1 MNPPSAPATVIE
13 ALAASLEA
21 ASAGNP
27 NDAEPPAAVLWTDR
41 DSRWRPILP
50 RLRALMPQLLVLGE
64 YDPEERTGPAIWLRC
79 VIDRALEAPGFPP
92 DTTPIVYLPGAGRQ
106 ELGVADACPDLLK
119 PLVELQYRGAC
130 WTQRNGRDWTVEAFL
145 TSRDGGGL
153 GLDLARDAA
162 TRQSMQRALTAL
174 AAISVQALR
183 GRRLEAEDFDRLF
196 SDDPVRDVLVWL
208 SDPEVARA
216 GWEAGR
222 WSAFA
227 SRCKADLGF
236 DPEKDGGIVAAE
248 RLGRRGGP
256 WGPVWRRFAEAP
268 ALYPGVPE
276 LLRKAMPDDQR
287 DDLFAESS
295 SWPQNN
301 ERDEAVLRRALLNL
315 ANEAPAAARERVA
328 ALEKA
333 HGARRGWVW
342 AKLDRAPLAHA
353 LASLAALASR
363 ASKELGGASVA
374 EMARLYAGG
383 AWETDAAALDS
394 MAAVK
399 SSADAQAVGAAL
411 NAIYRPWLESA
422 ARRLQAL
429 AETEPL
435 PGSDAGGMPVS
446 PQDTPLPGETAP
458 ASSSRGPSAPDLRSV
473 AGGTPALPEHLDSR
487 FRGSDGAEIAGT
499 TKDSGTP
506 ASPQDTLLPG
516 ETPFP
521 GKGRFPDDGAVPER
535 AAVPEAAAREAP
547 AFLRDDVRVE
557 AGTVILFADGLRFDV
572 SQRLVERLRAKG
584 HAVAVSMRWAAL
596 PTVTATAKPA
606 VSPVAECIKGLSLGE
621 DFLPAVAESERSLT
635 TDRFRRLL
643 AAAGW
648 QYVGTNETG
657 DPSGYAWTEYG
668 ELDKLG
674 HSLQAK
680 LAARVGEQI
689 ALLRERIEAFLR
701 AGWREVRVVT
711 DHGWLWLPGGL
722 PKVELPKYLTRSRW
736 ARCAAVEGGSTVETP
751 TVPWHWNA
759 DERVAVGPGIACFG
773 AGNEYA
779 HGGLSLQESLVPV
792 IRITAGTGAGAAKAE
807 VRIAAHSWIGL
818 RCRVRLDG
826 VRPGLAVDLR
836 TRVNDAASS
845 VSAAA
850 RPVDDEGAASLLVPD
865 DEHEGRPAAVVVLDA
880 GGQVIARQSTI
891 IGGED

>member
-41 DSRWRPILP
+41 DSRWRPVVP
-50 RLRALMPQLLVLGE
+50 RLRTLIPQLLVLGE

-79 VIDRALEAPGFPP
+79 VIDRTLEAPGFPP
-92 DTTPIVYLPGAGRQ
+92 DTIPIVYLPGAGRQ
-106 ELGVADACPDLLK
+106 ELGVADACPDPLK

-174 AAISVQALR
+174 AATSVQALR

-208 SDPEVARA
+208 SDAEAARA

-248 RLGRRGGP
+248 RLGRREGP
-256 WGPVWRRFAEAP
+256 WASVWRRFAEAP

-287 DDLFAESS
+287 DDLFAEPS

-301 ERDEAVLRRALLNL
+301 ERDEEDLRRALLNL
-315 ANEAPAAARERVA
+315 ENEAPAAAREQVA
-328 ALEKA
+328 ALEKT

-353 LASLAALASR
+353 LASLASLAAR

-383 AWETDAAALDS
+383 AWEIDAAALDG

-429 AETEPL
+429 AEAEPL
-435 PGSDAGGMPVS
+435 SGSDADGTPAF
-446 PQDTPLPGETAP
+446 PQDTPLPGE
-458 ASSSRGPSAPDLRSV
+458 ASV
-473 AGGTPALPEHLDSR
+473 
-487 FRGSDGAEIAGT
+487 
-499 TKDSGTP
+499 
-506 ASPQDTLLPG
+506 SPQDT
-516 ETPFP
+516 PFP
-521 GKGRFPDDGAVPER
+521 GDDT
-535 AAVPEAAAREAP
+535 
-547 AFLRDDVRVE
+547 RVD
-557 AGTVILFADGLRFDV
+557 AGTVVLFADGLRFDV
-572 SQRLVERLRAKG
+572 SQRLVERLRAKDY
-584 HAVAVSMRWAAL
+584 AVAVSMRWAAL

-606 VSPVAECIKGLSLGE
+606 VSPVAGRIKGLSLGE
-621 DFLPAVAESERSLT
+621 DFLPAVADGERLLT
-635 TDRFRRLL
+635 TDRFRKLL

-657 DPSGYAWTEYG
+657 DPSGRAWTEYG

-689 ALLRERIEAFLR
+689 ALLRERIEALLR

-736 ARCAAVEGGSTVETP
+736 ARCAAIEGGSTVEAP

-792 IRITAGTGAGAAKAE
+792 IRVAAGAARAE
-807 VRIAAHSWIGL
+807 VRIAALSWIGL
-818 RCRVRLDG
+818 RCRVRLDD

-836 TRVNDAASS
+836 TRVNDADSS
-845 VSAAA
+845 VSGGIRA
-850 RPVDDEGAASLLVPD
+850 VDDEGAASLLVPD

>member
-41 DSRWRPILP
+41 DSRWRPIVP
-50 RLRALMPQLLVLGE
+50 RLRTLIPQLLALGE

-79 VIDRALEAPGFPP
+79 VIDRSLEAPGFPP

-106 ELGVADACPDLLK
+106 ELGVADVCPDPLK

-174 AAISVQALR
+174 ATTSVQALR

-208 SDPEVARA
+208 SDAEAAQA

-248 RLGRRGGP
+248 RLGRREGP
-256 WGPVWRRFAEAP
+256 WASVWRRFAEAP

-287 DDLFAESS
+287 DDLFAEPS

-301 ERDEAVLRRALLNL
+301 ERDEAALRRALLNL
-315 ANEAPAAARERVA
+315 ENEAPAAAREQVA
-328 ALEKA
+328 VLEKA
-333 HGARRGWVW
+333 HGARRDWIW

-353 LASLAALASR
+353 LASLASLAAR

-374 EMARLYAGG
+374 EMARLYVGG
-383 AWETDAAALDS
+383 AWEIDAAALDG

-399 SSADAQAVGAAL
+399 SSADAQAVGTAL

-422 ARRLQAL
+422 AQRLQAL
-429 AETEPL
+429 AEAEPL
-435 PGSDAGGMPVS
+435 PGSDVG
-446 PQDTPLPGETAP
+446 
-458 ASSSRGPSAPDLRSV
+458 
-473 AGGTPALPEHLDSR
+473 
-487 FRGSDGAEIAGT
+487 
-499 TKDSGTP
+499 GTP
-506 ASPQDTLLPG
+506 ASPRDTPIPG

-521 GKGRFPDDGAVPER
+521 GKGRFPDDVAVPER
-535 AAVPEAAAREAP
+535 AAVPEAAAREASVSP
-547 AFLRDDVRVE
+547 QDTPFPGDDTRGD
-557 AGTVILFADGLRFDV
+557 AGTVVLFADGLRFDV
-572 SQRLVERLRAKG
+572 SQRLVERLRAKDY
-584 HAVAVSMRWAAL
+584 AVAVSMRWAAL

-606 VSPVAECIKGLSLGE
+606 VSPVAGRIKGLSLGE
-621 DFLPAVAESERSLT
+621 DFLPVVADGERPLT
-635 TDRFRRLL
+635 TDRFRKLL

-657 DPSGYAWTEYG
+657 DPSGRAWTEYG

-689 ALLRERIEAFLR
+689 ALLRERIEALLR

-736 ARCAAVEGGSTVETP
+736 ARCAAVEGGSTVEAP

-759 DERVAVGPGIACFG
+759 HERVAVGPGIACFG

-792 IRITAGTGAGAAKAE
+792 IRVTADAGAARAE
-807 VRIAAHSWIGL
+807 VRIAALSWIGL
-818 RCRVRLDG
+818 RCRVRLDD

-836 TRVNDAASS
+836 TRVNDADSS
-845 VSAAA
+845 VGGGIRA
-850 RPVDDEGAASLLVPD
+850 VDDEGAASLLVPD
-865 DEHEGRPAAVVVLDA
+865 DEHEGRLAAVVVLDA
-880 GGQVIARQSTI
+880 GGLVIARQSTI